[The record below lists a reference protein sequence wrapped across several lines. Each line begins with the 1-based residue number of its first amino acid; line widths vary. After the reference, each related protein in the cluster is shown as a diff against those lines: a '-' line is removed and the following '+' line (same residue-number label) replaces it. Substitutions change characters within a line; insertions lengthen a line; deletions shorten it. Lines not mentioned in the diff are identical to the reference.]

1 MAKSI
6 HFFTTKKKD
15 NFCKGLFKVNLTRIT
30 KFSAP
35 GFFILFCSV
44 ILGISGCSRKVADI
58 SLPYDT
64 LQSFSRTGKTEAP
77 DRWWL
82 AFEDPELHMLIDTAL
97 RSNLPLEAVWF
108 QLQEARAL
116 TDIASSA
123 RVPDVF
129 LQLQSGF
136 NIPEPD
142 FVGGENTQLS
152 LRANYEADLWG
163 RIRYSVHAEE
173 FRFKASYFD
182 YKTAAVS
189 LSGEIALTWYRLKAV
204 KIQLQLINEQ
214 TETNEQVLA
223 LIRNRFASGQV
234 RGVDILRQQQLI
246 ENTRQQQ
253 TGLELQLE
261 LLENQLSVL
270 LGRPPGEFYEI
281 DAELPDLPPLPL
293 TGIPLQLVNR
303 RPDVQSSFYRLQA
316 ADREVAAAIS
326 NKYPRLNLS
335 MNAAM
340 RSNTLEGLF
349 ESQALS
355 IAGSLLAPV
364 FYGGRLNA
372 EVDRAEAVR
381 QQLLNDYGQTVLI
394 AFQEIEN
401 ALIREEKQ
409 LRLIELIQEQVEL
422 NEKTFGQLRAEYLSG
437 SIPYL
442 DVLLTLNQQQQL
454 RRELIEAK
462 LELLEI
468 RIALYRALAG
478 GFETEREIPAEE
490 EL

>member
-1 MAKSI
+1 ML
-6 HFFTTKKKD
+6 
-15 NFCKGLFKVNLTRIT
+15 GM
-30 KFSAP
+30 SA
-35 GFFILFCSV
+35 
-44 ILGISGCSRKVADI
+44 CSRKVADI

-64 LQSFSRTGKTEAP
+64 LQTFSMTGNREAP
-77 DRWWL
+77 EQWWL
-82 AFEDPELHMLIDTAL
+82 AFEDPELHVLIDTAL
-97 RSNLPLEAVWF
+97 ESNLPLESVWF
-108 QLQEARAL
+108 QFQEAKAL
-116 TDIASSA
+116 VKIASSA
-123 RVPDVF
+123 RVPDIF
-129 LQLQSGF
+129 LQLQSGYS
-136 NIPEPD
+136 IPEPD
-142 FVGGENTQLS
+142 FVGGENTQIS

-163 RIRYSVHAEE
+163 RIRYSIHAEE

-182 YKTAAVS
+182 YKTAEIS
-189 LSGEIALTWYRLKAV
+189 LSGEIALTWYRLKAT

-253 TGLELQLE
+253 TALGLQLE

-270 LGRPPGEFYEI
+270 LGKPPGEFYDI
-281 DAELPDLPPLPL
+281 AAELPELPPLPL

-303 RPDVQSSFYRLQA
+303 RPDVQSSFNMLQA

-340 RSNTLEGLF
+340 RSNTIEGLF

-372 EVDRAEAVR
+372 QVDRAEAIR
-381 QQLLNDYGQTVLI
+381 QQLLNDYGQTVLL

-401 ALIREEKQ
+401 ALIQEEKQ
-409 LRLIELIQEQVEL
+409 LQLIDHIQKQLELS
-422 NEKTFGQLRAEYLSG
+422 EKTFGQLRSEYLSG

-454 RRELIEAK
+454 RQELVNAK

-478 GFETEREIPAEE
+478 GFETERELLEE
-490 EL
+490 EDL

>member
-1 MAKSI
+1 M
-6 HFFTTKKKD
+6 
-15 NFCKGLFKVNLTRIT
+15 
-30 KFSAP
+30 
-35 GFFILFCSV
+35 
-44 ILGISGCSRKVADI
+44 SGCSRKVADI

-64 LQSFSRTGKTEAP
+64 LQTFSRTGKTEAP

-82 AFEDPELHMLIDTAL
+82 AFEDPELHMLIDSAL
-97 RSNLPLEAVWF
+97 KSNLPLEAVWF
-108 QLQEARAL
+108 QLQEVRAL
-116 TDIASSA
+116 VDIASSA

-189 LSGEIALTWYRLKAV
+189 LSGEIALTWYRLKAT

-281 DAELPDLPPLPL
+281 AAELPELPPLPL

-303 RPDVQSSFYRLQA
+303 RPDVQSSFYMLQA

-381 QQLLNDYGQTVLI
+381 QQLLNDYVQTVLI

-478 GFETEREIPAEE
+478 GFETEREFPAED